1 MKLFKITR
9 NGSLYFELAD
19 GRIGI
24 TYTNGYVRVSTKSPN
39 QFNNKTPVYQI
50 NKQVFIDANDGSGYN
65 SVKRELIPN
74 HIDRIQHLINF
85 NNKNCK

>member
-19 GRIGI
+19 GRVGI

-39 QFNNKTPVYQI
+39 QFNNKT
-50 NKQVFIDANDGSGYN
+50 KTSKDKMEKHYN
-65 SVKRELIPN
+65 S
-74 HIDRIQHLINF
+74 
-85 NNKNCK
+85 